1 MTYFVRALWSSFTTL
16 FTHLKCTIQWIL
28 VYMES
33 YTVILKIS
41 FRIFSSSQEES
52 LDPLA
57 VPTHVSAKPN
67 LEALSQHT
75 NLFLSPK

>member
-1 MTYFVRALWSSFTTL
+1 
-16 FTHLKCTIQWIL
+16 
-28 VYMES
+28 MES